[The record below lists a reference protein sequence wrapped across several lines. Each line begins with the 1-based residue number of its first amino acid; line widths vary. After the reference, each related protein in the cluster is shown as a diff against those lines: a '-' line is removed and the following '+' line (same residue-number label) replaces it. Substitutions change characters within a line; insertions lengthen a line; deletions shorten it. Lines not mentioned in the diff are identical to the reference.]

1 MTYQTYSLKTESL
14 AKFDAILDEVAEK
27 HATNWQEVFTSP
39 LFVEE
44 VMPAISKFLGYQA
57 DECAS
62 FREWE
67 ESLEVVGR

>member
-1 MTYQTYSLKTESL
+1 MTYQTYSLKTEYFV
-14 AKFDAILDEVAEK
+14 KFDAILDAVAHK
-27 HATNWQEVFTSP
+27 HATNWQEVFASP

-44 VMPAISKFLGYQA
+44 VMPAISEFLGYNA

-62 FREWE
+62 FRDWE

>member
-1 MTYQTYSLKTESL
+1 MTYQTHHLKTEYL

-27 HATNWQEVFTSP
+27 HATNWQEVFTSS
-39 LFVEE
+39 LLVEE
-44 VMPAISKFLGYQA
+44 VMPAISEFLGYNA

-62 FREWE
+62 FHEWK

>member
-1 MTYQTYSLKTESL
+1 MTYQTYSLKTEYL

-27 HATNWQEVFTSP
+27 HGIEWQEVFTSP

-44 VMPAISKFLGYQA
+44 VMPAISKFLGYNA

-62 FREWE
+62 FRDWE

>member
-1 MTYQTYSLKTESL
+1 MTYQTYRIKTEYF
-14 AKFDAILDEVAEK
+14 AKFDNVLDEVAEK
-27 HATNWQEVFTSP
+27 HATNWQEVFASP

-44 VMPAISKFLGYQA
+44 VMPAISEFLGYEA

-62 FREWE
+62 FREWK